1 MPEYNNGI
9 PTNVQP
15 EQNYNGGTLPGL
27 NDNPM
32 YQPQV
37 GNLQVNS
44 NAQNQMMMEPKD
56 KADMAVNQ
64 KKGVL
69 SSAIK
74 KKIYTTA
81 LVVMAFFSA
90 NTMNAADYSI
100 RDTRTTPQ
108 ITEVQTLTRP
118 GSNSENAIQLTTTDE
133 NGLEYKM
140 FFDEEGSL
148 VMVDH
153 RNDLSPNVVG
163 GRYLSED
170 RPDMDLSTPEK
181 QEQYLM
187 EMDQSRPGLT
197 LQKEEVEKDIQEMG
211 FKNKEEMEQNTGM
224 DVNEAL
230 SKPDM
235 DPNQTKEQLQASAAD
250 NILKNATMV
259 VDGKTKFDTT
269 RNVNDVLNTPGAKQI
284 VGVGPNAFSIDER
297 GNVKKENLRVQG
309 TTPSVHVTQG
319 YARDGRLD
327 QTFSS
332 VNNPTEGVG
341 VGPGGSP
348 QGVKNLTGE
357 AAMTRS
363 LNERGNTD
371 TPTIDRLFEKHQDQ
385 GDHIEEMHGA
395 NGAEPISELH
405 TGNDVTGLELQSIS
419 DRYGIPI
426 DQVEQIYHNNLAHN
440 MTREE
445 ALDNTQK
452 TCDNIYSQN
461 MHEPTLE
468 PRSPFDAPNE

>member
-9 PTNVQP
+9 PNNMIQ
-15 EQNYNGGTLPGL
+15 QNGMPNNGTTLPGL
-27 NDNPM
+27 GENM
-32 YQPQV
+32 YQSQV
-37 GNLQVNS
+37 GNLQAVQGQPMQPQQIAVQ
-44 NAQNQMMMEPKD
+44 AQDGIDTANQIREGEIRENQRQRDMID
-56 KADMAVNQ
+56 KAAMKAME
-64 KKGVL
+64 
-69 SSAIK
+69 IH
-74 KKIYTTA
+74 
-81 LVVMAFFSA
+81 
-90 NTMNAADYSI
+90 
-100 RDTRTTPQ
+100 PQ
-108 ITEVQTLTRP
+108 EFGSGEYIIQEAKALTRP
-118 GSNSENAIQLTTTDE
+118 GKDRADTAQLTITTRD
-133 NGLEYKM
+133 GLDFEM

-148 VMVDH
+148 VMENH
-153 RNDLSPNVVG
+153 KNDINQNMIGSK
-163 GRYLSED
+163 YLGLD
-170 RPDMDLSTPEK
+170 NPDMDLSTPEK
-181 QEQYLM
+181 QDEYLM
-187 EMDQSRPGLT
+187 EIDKSETGLT
-197 LQKEEVEKDIQEMG
+197 LQKDEMDKEIQEMG
-211 FKNKEEMEQNTGM
+211 FENKAEMEKDLGI
-224 DVNEAL
+224 DVEDTL
-230 SKPDM
+230 TKPEM
-235 DPNQTKEQLQASAAD
+235 SPNNAMPNIQSQAAEIIRKD
-250 NILKNATMV
+250 ATMV
-259 VDGKTKFDTT
+259 VNGDTQFDTT

-284 VGVGPNAFSIDER
+284 VAVGSNAFSIDEK
-297 GNVKKENLRVQG
+297 GNVKKENLKVQG
-309 TTPSVHVTQG
+309 TTPSVHATHG
-319 YARDGRLD
+319 YLRDAKVN
-327 QTFSS
+327 QTFYSS
-332 VNNPTEGVG
+332 NNPNEGVG

-385 GDHIEEMHGA
+385 RDHIEEMHGA

>member
-9 PTNVQP
+9 PNNMIQ
-15 EQNYNGGTLPGL
+15 QNGMPNNGTTLPGL
-27 NDNPM
+27 GENM
-32 YQPQV
+32 YQSQV
-37 GNLQVNS
+37 GNLQAVQGQPMQPQQIAVQ
-44 NAQNQMMMEPKD
+44 AQDGIDTANQIREGEIRENQRQRDMID
-56 KADMAVNQ
+56 KAAMKAME
-64 KKGVL
+64 
-69 SSAIK
+69 IH
-74 KKIYTTA
+74 
-81 LVVMAFFSA
+81 
-90 NTMNAADYSI
+90 
-100 RDTRTTPQ
+100 PQ
-108 ITEVQTLTRP
+108 EFGSGEYIIQEAKALTRP
-118 GSNSENAIQLTTTDE
+118 GKDRADTAQLTITTRD
-133 NGLEYKM
+133 GLDFEM

-148 VMVDH
+148 VMENH
-153 RNDLSPNVVG
+153 KNDINQNMIGSK
-163 GRYLSED
+163 YLGLD
-170 RPDMDLSTPEK
+170 NPDMDLSTPEK
-181 QEQYLM
+181 QDEYLM
-187 EMDQSRPGLT
+187 EIDKSEAGLT
-197 LQKEEVEKDIQEMG
+197 LQKDEMDKEIQEMG
-211 FKNKEEMEQNTGM
+211 FENKAEMEKDLGI
-224 DVNEAL
+224 DVEDTL
-230 SKPDM
+230 TKPEM
-235 DPNQTKEQLQASAAD
+235 SPNNAMPNIQSQAAEIIRKD
-250 NILKNATMV
+250 ATMV
-259 VDGKTKFDTT
+259 VDGDTQFDTT

-284 VGVGPNAFSIDER
+284 VAVGSNAFSIDEK
-297 GNVKKENLRVQG
+297 GNVKKENLKVQG
-309 TTPSVHVTQG
+309 TTPSVHATHG
-319 YARDGRLD
+319 YLRDAKVN
-327 QTFSS
+327 QTFYSS
-332 VNNPTEGVG
+332 NNPNEGVG

-385 GDHIEEMHGA
+385 RDHIEEMHGA

-445 ALDNTQK
+445 ALDNTKK

>member
-9 PTNVQP
+9 PNNMIQ
-15 EQNYNGGTLPGL
+15 QNGMPNNGTTLPGL
-27 NDNPM
+27 GENM
-32 YQPQV
+32 YQSQV
-37 GNLQVNS
+37 GNLQAVQGQPMQPQQIAVQ
-44 NAQNQMMMEPKD
+44 AQDGIDTANQIREGEIRENQRQRDMID
-56 KADMAVNQ
+56 KAAMKAME
-64 KKGVL
+64 
-69 SSAIK
+69 IH
-74 KKIYTTA
+74 
-81 LVVMAFFSA
+81 
-90 NTMNAADYSI
+90 
-100 RDTRTTPQ
+100 PQ
-108 ITEVQTLTRP
+108 EFGSGEYIIQEAKALTRP
-118 GSNSENAIQLTTTDE
+118 GKDRADTAQLTITTRD
-133 NGLEYKM
+133 GLNFEM

-148 VMVDH
+148 VMENH
-153 RNDLSPNVVG
+153 KNDINQNMIGSK
-163 GRYLSED
+163 YLGLD
-170 RPDMDLSTPEK
+170 NPDMDLSTPEK
-181 QEQYLM
+181 QDEYLM
-187 EMDQSRPGLT
+187 EIDKSEAGLT
-197 LQKEEVEKDIQEMG
+197 MQKDEMDKEIQEMG
-211 FKNKEEMEQNTGM
+211 FENKEEMEKDLGINVEDT
-224 DVNEAL
+224 L
-230 SKPDM
+230 TKPEM
-235 DPNQTKEQLQASAAD
+235 SPNNAMPNIQSQAAEIIQKD
-250 NILKNATMV
+250 ATMV
-259 VDGKTKFDTT
+259 VNGDTQFDTT

-284 VGVGPNAFSIDER
+284 VAVGSNAFSIDER

-309 TTPSVHVTQG
+309 TTPSVHATQG
-319 YARDGRLD
+319 YVRDAKVD
-327 QTFSS
+327 QTFYSS
-332 VNNPTEGVG
+332 NNPNEGVG

-348 QGVKNLTGE
+348 QGVKNLNGQ

-385 GDHIEEMHGA
+385 GDHIKEMHGA

-405 TGNDVTGLELQSIS
+405 TDNDVTGLELQSIS

>member
-9 PTNVQP
+9 PNNMVQP
-15 EQNYNGGTLPGL
+15 NEMPNTGVTLPGL
-27 NDNPM
+27 SDNM
-32 YQPQV
+32 YQSQV
-37 GNLQVNS
+37 GNLQA
-44 NAQNQMMMEPKD
+44 AQGQQMQPQQMAVQAQDRIDTADQIREGEIRENQRQRDMID
-56 KADMAVNQ
+56 KAAMKAMEIHPDEFASGEYIIQ
-64 KKGVL
+64 EAK
-69 SSAIK
+69 A
-74 KKIYTTA
+74 
-81 LVVMAFFSA
+81 
-90 NTMNAADYSI
+90 
-100 RDTRTTPQ
+100 
-108 ITEVQTLTRP
+108 LTRP
-118 GSNSENAIQLTTTDE
+118 GKDRADTAQLTITTKDGFDFE
-133 NGLEYKM
+133 M

-148 VMVDH
+148 VMENH
-153 RNDLSPNVVG
+153 KNDISQNMIG
-163 GRYLSED
+163 SKYLSLDNPE
-170 RPDMDLSTPEK
+170 MDLSTPEK
-181 QEQYLM
+181 QEEYLM
-187 EMDQSRPGLT
+187 EIDKSADGLT
-197 LQKEEVEKDIQEMG
+197 LKKEEMDKEIQEMG
-211 FKNKEEMEQNTGM
+211 FENKEEMEKDLGINVEDT
-224 DVNEAL
+224 L
-230 SKPDM
+230 TKPEM
-235 DPNQTKEQLQASAAD
+235 APNNAMPNIQSQAAD

-259 VDGKTKFDTT
+259 VDGRTKFDTT

-284 VGVGPNAFSIDER
+284 VAVGSKAYSIDES

-348 QGVKNLTGE
+348 QGVKNLNGQ

-385 GDHIEEMHGA
+385 GEHIEEMHGT

-405 TGNDVTGLELQSIS
+405 TDNDVTGLELQSIS
-419 DRYGIPI
+419 DRYGMPI

>member
-9 PTNVQP
+9 PNNMVQP
-15 EQNYNGGTLPGL
+15 NEMPNTGATLPGL
-27 NDNPM
+27 SDNM
-32 YQPQV
+32 YQSQV
-37 GNLQVNS
+37 GNLQA
-44 NAQNQMMMEPKD
+44 AQGQQMQPQQMAVQPQDRIDTADQIREGEIRENQRQRDMID
-56 KADMAVNQ
+56 KAAMKAMEIHSEEFASGEYIIQ
-64 KKGVL
+64 EAK
-69 SSAIK
+69 A
-74 KKIYTTA
+74 
-81 LVVMAFFSA
+81 
-90 NTMNAADYSI
+90 
-100 RDTRTTPQ
+100 
-108 ITEVQTLTRP
+108 LTRP
-118 GSNSENAIQLTTTDE
+118 GKDRADTAQLTITTKDGFDFE
-133 NGLEYKM
+133 M
-140 FFDEEGSL
+140 FFDEEGSF
-148 VMVDH
+148 VMENH
-153 RNDLSPNVVG
+153 KNDISQNMIG
-163 GRYLSED
+163 SKYLSLDNPE
-170 RPDMDLSTPEK
+170 MDLSTPEK
-181 QEQYLM
+181 QEEYLM
-187 EMDQSRPGLT
+187 EIDKSADGLT
-197 LQKEEVEKDIQEMG
+197 LKKEEMDKEIQEMG
-211 FKNKEEMEQNTGM
+211 FENKEEMEKDLGINVEDTLTKPEMSPNNAMQNIQ
-224 DVNEAL
+224 
-230 SKPDM
+230 S
-235 DPNQTKEQLQASAAD
+235 QAAD

-259 VDGKTKFDTT
+259 VDGRTKFDTT

-284 VGVGPNAFSIDER
+284 VAVGSKAYSIDES

-348 QGVKNLTGE
+348 QGVKNLNGQ

-385 GDHIEEMHGA
+385 GEHIEEMHGT

-405 TGNDVTGLELQSIS
+405 TDNDVTGLELQSIS

-426 DQVEQIYHNNLAHN
+426 DQIEQMYHNNLAHN

>member
-9 PTNVQP
+9 PNNMIQ
-15 EQNYNGGTLPGL
+15 QNGMPNNGTTLPGL
-27 NDNPM
+27 GENM
-32 YQPQV
+32 YQSQV
-37 GNLQVNS
+37 GNLQAVQGQPMQPQQIAVQ
-44 NAQNQMMMEPKD
+44 AQDGIDTANQIREGEIRENQRQRDMID
-56 KADMAVNQ
+56 KAAMKAMEIHPQEFGSGEYIIQEAKALTKPGKDRAD
-64 KKGVL
+64 
-69 SSAIK
+69 
-74 KKIYTTA
+74 TA
-81 LVVMAFFSA
+81 
-90 NTMNAADYSI
+90 
-100 RDTRTTPQ
+100 
-108 ITEVQTLTRP
+108 
-118 GSNSENAIQLTTTDE
+118 QLTITTRD
-133 NGLEYKM
+133 GLDFEM

-148 VMVDH
+148 VMENH
-153 RNDLSPNVVG
+153 KNDISQNMIG
-163 GRYLSED
+163 SKYLGLD
-170 RPDMDLSTPEK
+170 NPDMDLSTPEK
-181 QEQYLM
+181 QDEYLM
-187 EMDQSRPGLT
+187 EIDKSEAGLT
-197 LQKEEVEKDIQEMG
+197 LQKDEMDKEIQEMG
-211 FKNKEEMEQNTGM
+211 FNSKEEMEKDLGINVEDTLTKPEMSPNNAMQNIQ
-224 DVNEAL
+224 
-230 SKPDM
+230 S
-235 DPNQTKEQLQASAAD
+235 QAAGSIQKD
-250 NILKNATMV
+250 ATMV
-259 VDGKTKFDTT
+259 VDGDTQFDTT
-269 RNVNDVLNTPGAKQI
+269 RKVKDVVNTPDAKTI
-284 VGVGPNAFSIDER
+284 AVVGSKAYSIDSD
-297 GNVKKENLRVQG
+297 GKVKRENLIVQG
-309 TTPSVHVTQG
+309 PTSSVHLTGG
-319 YARDGRLD
+319 YARDARLD
-327 QTFSS
+327 MSLSS
-332 VNNPTEGVG
+332 ANNPTEGIG

-426 DQVEQIYHNNLAHN
+426 DQVEQMYHNNLAHN